1 MWQQNQEQ
9 WFKKWKAHAV
19 EFTNSVTYK
28 CIQFITNIE
37 DIEYGSVIQKLT
49 CEDCGMEPQYQ
60 EAFWEK
66 YGQDAVHEAIR
77 RKRTTL
83 NNALKRIFKKECES
97 PMNARLPPNPY
108 DFLDSNLLIPI
119 HAVGETDPEDSNSMP
134 EEEYAFDMYLRSSVT
149 PVAQKEYAR
158 FLALFTKGLMNE
170 RSWNKRTYDSQLKDF
185 LDVSLEAFGVT
196 LYVSNYKKW
205 KTELWKRGD
214 GESTITNSATSSN
227 STSIRTF
234 TENAQGS
241 GKWGGWSDEGLSF
254 YNNVLKIL
262 RVQRERDD
270 CNDFEKMVKQMMNP
284 NKGKKRSRD
293 GEVKAMNNLGN
304 LANIARNL

>member
-1 MWQQNQEQ
+1 
-9 WFKKWKAHAV
+9 
-19 EFTNSVTYK
+19 
-28 CIQFITNIE
+28 
-37 DIEYGSVIQKLT
+37 
-49 CEDCGMEPQYQ
+49 
-60 EAFWEK
+60 
-66 YGQDAVHEAIR
+66 
-77 RKRTTL
+77 
-83 NNALKRIFKKECES
+83 
-97 PMNARLPPNPY
+97 MNARLPPNPY